1 MSSLILILL
10 SIISV
15 NSNIFIHLKRMNRK
29 EDNGLPKYQINPK
42 FINCLKQKPC
52 LPIALLNHYQNTESV
67 QLGVNFEFDIKYQFK
82 DIQEKNIINT
92 RLSICAMTTLQKNN
106 KGNKHFKPNQ
116 PPKENPTCS
125 DEDKN
130 TFSKCLCAKSKNY
143 NKFCN
148 SSFSEEQWRKKV
160 QNYLLNDFNEEFVE
174 CVKKCKCKDYLA
186 EILLAKA

>member
-15 NSNIFIHLKRMNRK
+15 NSNIFIHLRRMNRK

-92 RLSICAMTTLQKNN
+92 RLSICAMTTLQKTTKATNISN
-106 KGNKHFKPNQ
+106 QINLQKKIRPVQMRIRTLFLNVYVQRVKTITSSVIPHSLKSNGGKKFKII
-116 PPKENPTCS
+116 
-125 DEDKN
+125 
-130 TFSKCLCAKSKNY
+130 Y
-143 NKFCN
+143 
-148 SSFSEEQWRKKV
+148 
-160 QNYLLNDFNEEFVE
+160 
-174 CVKKCKCKDYLA
+174 
-186 EILLAKA
+186 